1 MMTVSVHTQRTSP
14 PQPQEHAR
22 RLGCSSVPARAAWS
36 LYAVLCLWQA
46 ASRAAEETPQ
56 NFAVHAQFTYVEQET
71 SAFNAPYSGRN
82 SLTPDRGAET
92 VDATLFVGAR
102 IGSGAELWISPEID
116 QGFGLDDTLG
126 VAGFPSGEAYK
137 IGKDRPYVRLPRLFV
152 RETVDLGERREV
164 LEPAQMQLGGATSP
178 DRLVFT
184 VGKFGVPD
192 IFDNNAYAH
201 DARND
206 FLNWAAIDAGTFD
219 YAADS
224 WGYTVGAAL
233 EWYHARW
240 ALRFGIFDLSDV
252 PNSPDLEPE
261 FHEFQLVA
269 EAQRDFSIGERAGK
283 IRVTG
288 FDSRGRMGLL
298 DQAVALAQSADTAVD
313 IASVRGYRT
322 RLGASLSLEQELA
335 TSVGLFVRAG
345 KDAGN
350 VEPYEFTDIDR
361 TVSAGFSLAGGRWGR
376 ADDTVGLAGIFD
388 GISAE
393 RERYLNAGGLGILV
407 GDGKLPHPGPEKILE
422 TYYSLALLRYAHITF
437 DYQFIANPAYNQD
450 RGPVSVFAVRV
461 HAQY

>member
-1 MMTVSVHTQRTSP
+1 LLCV
-14 PQPQEHAR
+14 A
-22 RLGCSSVPARAAWS
+22 
-36 LYAVLCLWQA
+36 LCLLQA

-56 NFAVHAQFTYVEQET
+56 DFAVHVQFTYTEQET
-71 SAFNAPYSGRN
+71 SRFNAPYAGRN

-92 VDATLFVGAR
+92 VDATLFLGAR

-152 RETVDLGERREV
+152 RETVDLGDRREAQ
-164 LEPAQMQLGGATSP
+164 EPAQLQLGGAASP

-184 VGKFGVPD
+184 VGKFSVPD
-192 IFDNNAYAH
+192 IFDNNEYAH
-201 DARND
+201 DSRND
-206 FLNWAAIDAGTFD
+206 FLNWAAIDTGTFD

-233 EWYHARW
+233 EWYHGPW
-240 ALRFGIFDLSDV
+240 ALRFGVFDLSDV
-252 PNSPDLEPE
+252 PNSPDLEPA
-261 FHEFQLVA
+261 FREFQLVA
-269 EAQRDFSIGERAGK
+269 EAQRDFAIGGRPGK

-288 FDSRGRMGLL
+288 FESRARMGLL
-298 DQAVALAQSADTAVD
+298 DQAVALAQSTDTAAD
-313 IASVRGYRT
+313 IASVRRYRS

-335 TSVGLFVRAG
+335 AGVGLFVRAG
-345 KDAGN
+345 KAAGN

-361 TVSAGFSLAGGRWGR
+361 TMSAGLSLAGARWGR
-376 ADDTVGLAGIFD
+376 ADDTVGLAGILD

-393 RERYLNAGGLGILV
+393 RERYFNAGGLGILV

-422 TYYSLALLRYAHITF
+422 TYYSLALLRYAHVTF
-437 DYQFIANPAYNQD
+437 DYQFIADPAYNHD

>member
-1 MMTVSVHTQRTSP
+1 LRV
-14 PQPQEHAR
+14 
-22 RLGCSSVPARAAWS
+22 
-36 LYAVLCLWQA
+36 

-56 NFAVHAQFTYVEQET
+56 DFAMHAQFTYVEQGT
-71 SAFNAPYSGRN
+71 SGFNAPYGGRN
-82 SLTPDRGAET
+82 SLSPDRGAET
-92 VDATLFVGAR
+92 VDATLFLGAR
-102 IGSGAELWISPEID
+102 IGPGAELWISPEID

-152 RETVDLGERREV
+152 RESVDLSDGREA
-164 LEPAQMQLGGATSP
+164 LEPAQMQLGGAASP
-178 DRLVFT
+178 DRLVLT
-184 VGKFGVPD
+184 VGKFAVPD
-192 IFDNNAYAH
+192 IFDNNEYAH

-233 EWYHARW
+233 EWYHAPW
-240 ALRFGIFDLSDV
+240 ALRFGLFDLSDV
-252 PNSPDLEPE
+252 PNSPDLEPA
-261 FHEFQLVA
+261 FREFQLVA
-269 EAQRDFSIGERAGK
+269 EAQRNFAIGGRAGK
-283 IRVTG
+283 IRVTS
-288 FDSRGRMGLL
+288 FESRGRMGLL
-298 DQAVALAQSADTAVD
+298 DQALALARSTDSAVD

-322 RLGASLSLEQELA
+322 RLGASLSLEQQLA
-335 TSVGLFVRAG
+335 AGIGLFVRAG

-350 VEPYEFTDIDR
+350 VEAYEFTDIDR
-361 TVSAGFSLAGGRWGR
+361 TISAGLSLAGASWGR
-376 ADDTVGLAGIFD
+376 EDDTVGLAGILD

-422 TYYSLALLRYAHITF
+422 TYYSLALLRYAHVTF
-437 DYQFIANPAYNQD
+437 DYQFIADPAYNHD